1 MLHIKS
7 NPKKMS
13 SELHSKLDYVTAYR
27 ENRLKVAQE
36 ILDNRLFFDELVSV
50 CFSPSDKNNHKACW
64 ILEFVSYEELF
75 WLQPHLDFFCSN
87 LKILKDESSIRPI
100 AKVVQLLI
108 KSHYKKDENSV
119 FLSEENLQNCIEAS
133 FDWLINDVKVAT
145 KAYSIRTL
153 YILGNHYDWIHP
165 ELQITL
171 NKDYGDHS
179 AAYKAVAK
187 EVLKKIEK

>member
-1 MLHIKS
+1 MCPK
-7 NPKKMS
+7 PKKMS
-13 SELHSKLDYVTAYR
+13 SELQAKLDYVNAYR
-27 ENRLKVAQE
+27 ENRLMAAQYVLE
-36 ILDNRLFFDELVSV
+36 NQHLFGELVSI
-50 CFSPSDKNNHKACW
+50 CFSPEDKNNHKACW
-64 ILEFVSYEELF
+64 ILEFVSYEELI
-75 WLQPHLDFFCSN
+75 WLQPHLDLLCSN

-100 AKVVQLLI
+100 AKVVQLLV
-108 KSHYKKDENSV
+108 KSHYKKNDDSV
-119 FLSEENLQNCIEAS
+119 LLSEENLQDCIEAS

-153 YILGNHYDWIHP
+153 YVLGNHYDWIHP
-165 ELQITL
+165 ELQIIL

>member
-1 MLHIKS
+1 MSIK
-7 NPKKMS
+7 PDKMS
-13 SELHSKLDYVTAYR
+13 SELQTKLNYLKAYR
-27 ENRLKVAQE
+27 ENRLMVAQDVLE
-36 ILDNRLFFDELVSV
+36 NPSLFKELVSI
-50 CFSPSDKNNHKACW
+50 CFSPLDKNNHKACW
-64 ILEFVSYEELF
+64 ILEFVSYEELI

-100 AKVVQLLI
+100 AKVVQLLV
-108 KSHYKKDENSV
+108 KSHYKKNQNSIQ
-119 FLSEENLQNCIEAS
+119 LSEANLQDCIEAS

-153 YILGNHYDWIHP
+153 YVLGNHYDWIHP
-165 ELQITL
+165 ELQIIL
-171 NKDYGDHS
+171 NKDYADHS

>member
-1 MLHIKS
+1 MCPKS
-7 NPKKMS
+7 KKMS
-13 SELHSKLDYVTAYR
+13 SELQAKLDYVNAYR
-27 ENRLKVAQE
+27 ENRLMAAQYVLE
-36 ILDNRLFFDELVSV
+36 NQHLFEELVSV
-50 CFSPSDKNNHKACW
+50 CFSPEDKNNHKACW
-64 ILEFVSYEELF
+64 ILEFVSYEELI

-87 LKILKDESSIRPI
+87 LKDLKDESAIRPI
-100 AKVVQLLI
+100 AKVVQLLV
-108 KSHYKKDENSV
+108 KSHYKKSENSIL
-119 FLSEENLQNCIEAS
+119 LSEDNLQDCIEAS
-133 FDWLINDVKVAT
+133 FDWLINDIKVAT

-165 ELQITL
+165 ELQIIL

>member
-1 MLHIKS
+1 MSTK
-7 NPKKMS
+7 PDKMS
-13 SELHSKLDYVTAYR
+13 SELQTKLNYLKAYR
-27 ENRLKVAQE
+27 ENRLMVAQDVLE
-36 ILDNRLFFDELVSV
+36 NPSLFKELVSI
-50 CFSPSDKNNHKACW
+50 CFSPLNKNNHKACW
-64 ILEFVSYEELF
+64 ILEFVSYEELI

-100 AKVVQLLI
+100 AKVVQLLV
-108 KSHYKKDENSV
+108 KSHYKKDENSIQ
-119 FLSEENLQNCIEAS
+119 LSETNLQDCIEAS

-153 YILGNHYDWIHP
+153 YVLGNHYDWIHP
-165 ELQITL
+165 ELQIIL
-171 NKDYGDHS
+171 NKDYADHS